1 MTGYADGACKTSVSG
16 STPDIASRRSS
27 LFERP
32 PGNVYDLPDDAAG
45 WLSITDDYDASD
57 PNTWAAPY
65 CPTCDRFLC
74 RARPMHDVI
83 YAGDPR
89 HPKYRPDS
97 V

>member
-1 MTGYADGACKTSVSG
+1 MANDPCKGSVSG
-16 STPDIASRRSS
+16 STPDIASKRSS

-32 PGNVYDLPDDAAG
+32 PGNVYEVSESLGDRLD
-45 WLSITDDYDASD
+45 WLSDYDSSD
-57 PNTWAAPY
+57 PSNWAAPY

-89 HPKYRPDS
+89 HPKYLPA
-97 V
+97 